1 MPDQRPSRGQTIT
14 VVQAAALLG
23 RSERW
28 VQGLVKAGYMDR
40 ATRGDYTL
48 VGVIRGALAHY
59 EDQLARNN
67 KAAVASR
74 ATEARTREIELRIQ
88 ERSRELIPMEDA
100 KALVGEMAALV
111 RAELA
116 GLAARYTRDMAARR
130 ALEEVIDGALERI
143 AGAADKA
150 GAALVAGSGDLEAE
164 REA

>member
-1 MPDQRPSRGQTIT
+1 MPDQRPTRGQTIT

-48 VGVIRGALAHY
+48 VGVIRGALAYY
-59 EDQLARNN
+59 EDQLSKNN

>member
-1 MPDQRPSRGQTIT
+1 MSEPRTRGQTIT
-14 VVQAAALLG
+14 VSQAAALLG
-23 RSERW
+23 RSDRW
-28 VQGLVKAGYMDR
+28 VQGLVKSGYMDR
-40 ATRGDYTL
+40 AQRGEYTL
-48 VGVIRGALAHY
+48 VGVIRGALAYY
-59 EDQLARNN
+59 EDQLSKNN
-67 KAAVASR
+67 KAAVAIR

-100 KALVGEMAALV
+100 KAVVGEMAALV

-116 GLAARYTRDMAARR
+116 GLAARYTRDMEARR

-164 REA
+164 RET

>member
-1 MPDQRPSRGQTIT
+1 MSEPRTRGQTIT
-14 VVQAAALLG
+14 VSQVAALLG
-23 RSERW
+23 RSDRW
-28 VQGLVKAGYMDR
+28 VQGLVKSGYMDR
-40 ATRGDYTL
+40 AQRGEYTL
-48 VGVIRGALAHY
+48 VGVIRGALAYY
-59 EDQLARNN
+59 EDQLSKNN

-100 KALVGEMAALV
+100 KAVVGEMAALV

-116 GLAARYTRDMAARR
+116 GLAARYTRDMEARR

-164 REA
+164 RET

>member
-1 MPDQRPSRGQTIT
+1 MSEPRTRGQTIT
-14 VVQAAALLG
+14 VSQAAALLG
-23 RSERW
+23 RSDRW
-28 VQGLVKAGYMDR
+28 VQGLVKSGYMDR
-40 ATRGDYTL
+40 PTRGEYTL
-48 VGVIRGALAHY
+48 VGVIRGALAYY
-59 EDQLARNN
+59 EDQLSKNN

-100 KALVGEMAALV
+100 KAVVGEMAAQV

-116 GLAARYTRDMAARR
+116 GLAARYTRDMEARR

-164 REA
+164 RET

>member
-1 MPDQRPSRGQTIT
+1 MSEPRTRGQTIT
-14 VVQAAALLG
+14 VSQAAALLG
-23 RSERW
+23 RSDRW
-28 VQGLVKAGYMDR
+28 VQGLVKSGYMDR
-40 ATRGDYTL
+40 AQRGEYTL
-48 VGVIRGALAHY
+48 VGVIRGALAYY
-59 EDQLARNN
+59 EDQLSKNN

-88 ERSRELIPMEDA
+88 ERSRELIAMEDA
-100 KALVGEMAALV
+100 KAVVGEMAALV

-116 GLAARYTRDMAARR
+116 GLAARYTRDMEARR

-164 REA
+164 RET

>member
-1 MPDQRPSRGQTIT
+1 MSDTRPRGQTIT
-14 VVQAAALLG
+14 VAQAAALLG

-28 VQGLVKAGYMDR
+28 VQGLVTSGYMDR
-40 ATRGDYTL
+40 AARGEYTL
-48 VGVIRGALAHY
+48 VGVIRGALAYY
-59 EDQLARNN
+59 EDQLTKNN

-100 KALVGEMAALV
+100 KAVVGEMAALV

-116 GLAARYTRDMAARR
+116 GLAARYTRDMEARR

-143 AGAADKA
+143 AGAAEKA
-150 GAALVAGSGDLEAE
+150 GTALVAGSGDLEAE

>member
-1 MPDQRPSRGQTIT
+1 MSEPCTRGQTIT
-14 VVQAAALLG
+14 VAQSAALLG
-23 RSERW
+23 RSDRW
-28 VQGLVKAGYMDR
+28 VQGLVKSGYMDR
-40 ATRGDYTL
+40 AQRWEYTL
-48 VGVIRGALAHY
+48 VGVIRGALAY
-59 EDQLARNN
+59 YKDQLSKNN

-100 KALVGEMAALV
+100 KAVVGEMAALV

-116 GLAARYTRDMAARR
+116 GLAARYTRDMEARR
-130 ALEEVIDGALERI
+130 ALEEVIDGALKRI

-164 REA
+164 RES

>member
-1 MPDQRPSRGQTIT
+1 
-14 VVQAAALLG
+14 
-23 RSERW
+23 
-28 VQGLVKAGYMDR
+28 MDR
-40 ATRGDYTL
+40 ATRGEYTL
-48 VGVIRGALAHY
+48 VGVIRGALAYY
-59 EDQLARNN
+59 EDQLTKNN

-100 KALVGEMAALV
+100 KAVVGEMAALV

-116 GLAARYTRDMAARR
+116 GLAARYTRDMEARR

-143 AGAADKA
+143 AGAAEKA
-150 GAALVAGSGDLEAE
+150 STALVAGSGDLEAE

>member
-1 MPDQRPSRGQTIT
+1 MSEPRTRGQTIT
-14 VVQAAALLG
+14 VSQAAALLG
-23 RSERW
+23 RSDRW
-28 VQGLVKAGYMDR
+28 VQGLVKSGYMDR
-40 ATRGDYTL
+40 AQRGEYTL
-48 VGVIRGALAHY
+48 VGVIRGALVYY
-59 EDQLARNN
+59 EDQLSKNN

-100 KALVGEMAALV
+100 KAVVGEMAALV

-116 GLAARYTRDMAARR
+116 GLAARYTRDMEARR

>member
-48 VGVIRGALAHY
+48 VGVIRGALAYY
-59 EDQLARNN
+59 EDQLSKNN

>member
-1 MPDQRPSRGQTIT
+1 
-14 VVQAAALLG
+14 
-23 RSERW
+23 
-28 VQGLVKAGYMDR
+28 MDR
-40 ATRGDYTL
+40 ATRGEYTL
-48 VGVIRGALAHY
+48 VGVIRGALAYY
-59 EDQLARNN
+59 EDQLTKNN
-67 KAAVASR
+67 KAAVANR

-100 KALVGEMAALV
+100 KAVVGEMAALV

-116 GLAARYTRDMAARR
+116 GLAARYTRDMEARR

-164 REA
+164 RET

>member
-1 MPDQRPSRGQTIT
+1 MSEQRPTRGQTIT
-14 VVQAAALLG
+14 VAQAAALLG

-28 VQGLVKAGYMDR
+28 VQGLVKAGYMER

-48 VGVIRGALAHY
+48 VGVIRGALAYY
-59 EDQLARNN
+59 EDQLSKSN

-74 ATEARTREIELRIQ
+74 ATEARTREIELRIR
-88 ERSRELIPMEDA
+88 ERSRELIAMEDA
-100 KALVGEMAALV
+100 RAVVGEMAALV

-116 GLAARYTRDMAARR
+116 GMPARYTRDMEARR
-130 ALEEVIDGALERI
+130 ALEEVIDGAHDRI
-143 AGAADKA
+143 ARAAEKA

>member
-1 MPDQRPSRGQTIT
+1 MSEPRTRGQTIT
-14 VVQAAALLG
+14 VSQAAALLG
-23 RSERW
+23 RSDRW
-28 VQGLVKAGYMDR
+28 VQGLVKSGYMDR
-40 ATRGDYTL
+40 ATRGEYTL
-48 VGVIRGALAHY
+48 VGVIRGALAYY
-59 EDQLARNN
+59 EDQLSKNN

-74 ATEARTREIELRIQ
+74 VTEARTREIELRIQ

-100 KALVGEMAALV
+100 KAVVGEMAALV

-116 GLAARYTRDMAARR
+116 GLAARCTRDMEARR

>member
-1 MPDQRPSRGQTIT
+1 MPQAQPRGQTIT
-14 VVQAAALLG
+14 VAQAAALLG
-23 RSERW
+23 RSDRW

-40 ATRGDYTL
+40 AQRGEYTL
-48 VGVIRGALAHY
+48 VGVIRGALAYY
-59 EDQLARNN
+59 EDQLSKNN

-74 ATEARTREIELRIQ
+74 AAEARTREIELRIQ

-100 KALVGEMAALV
+100 RAVVGEMAALV

-116 GLAARYTRDMAARR
+116 GLAARYTRDMEARR
-130 ALEEVIDGALERI
+130 ALEEVIDGALGRI